1 MRMIGRY
8 GLAITLLLIAVATAA
23 QADPARDSSRASGK
37 SSAASSATQAQRPAV
52 GATGQD
58 APATDESHSFSGFY
72 GGLQGGFA
80 TGRDTSSGFDRH
92 P

>member
-8 GLAITLLLIAVATAA
+8 GLAMTLLLIAVATAA
-23 QADPARDSSRASGK
+23 KADPARDSSLPSGK
-37 SSAASSATQAQRPAV
+37 SSAGSSVSRAQQPAV
-52 GATGQD
+52 GAAGQD
-58 APATDESHSFSGFY
+58 APPTDEGHSFSGFY

-80 TGRDTSSGFDRH
+80 TGRDMSNGFDAH